1 MKKYFLVIAAV
12 AFVAGCASYATTKE
26 GSDSPGMKEE
36 SIRPFSRAWFIRY
49 NPFVAALVRPDRLNP
64 IVYVEDSRVVV
75 DQEPVHIKSGE
86 GVGGPIII
94 VWSIGDAG
102 YYFPDKGVD
111 ARWESGLKPN
121 KIECS
126 PRGKK
131 PYTIFMCVITR
142 PRGDA
147 KYVYTITVTNGTDTY
162 TSDPYIAND

>member
-1 MKKYFLVIAAV
+1 
-12 AFVAGCASYATTKE
+12 
-26 GSDSPGMKEE
+26 
-36 SIRPFSRAWFIRY
+36 
-49 NPFVAALVRPDRLNP
+49 VAALARPDRLNP

-111 ARWESGLKPN
+111 AKWESGFKPK
-121 KIECS
+121 KIDCS
-126 PRGKK
+126 PRGKT
-131 PYTIFMCVITR
+131 PYTIFICVITR
-142 PRGDA
+142 PAGNA
-147 KYVYTITVTNGTDTY
+147 KYVYTITVTNGKDTY